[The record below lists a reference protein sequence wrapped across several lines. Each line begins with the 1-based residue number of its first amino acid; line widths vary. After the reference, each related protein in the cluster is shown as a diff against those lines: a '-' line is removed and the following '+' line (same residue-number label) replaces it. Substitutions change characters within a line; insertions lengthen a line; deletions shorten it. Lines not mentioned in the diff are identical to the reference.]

1 MFDKF
6 LPLYFAAS
14 EKLDPGSIGVPRV
27 TNADGVV
34 NGIVNAAY
42 FWAGIVCVIVIIVG
56 GYLYVTSNGD
66 AAQVK
71 RGKNAVLGA
80 IVGIIVILSAFTITQ
95 YVIGRF

>member
-1 MFDKF
+1 MFDKLLLF
-6 LPLYFAAS
+6 YFAAS
-14 EKLDPGSIGVPRV
+14 DKLDPGSIGVPRV

-34 NGIVNAAY
+34 NGIVNTAY
-42 FWAGIVCVIVIIVG
+42 FWAGIVCVIVIIIG
-56 GYLYVTSNGD
+56 GYFYVTSNGD

-80 IVGIIVILSAFTITQ
+80 VIGLIVIISAFTITQ